1 MKPAGLNGVVSAGR
15 PAGTTGRWQRLWS
28 AGLLALALA
37 ATGCRTYYEQS
48 ASFRSA
54 WVQGDFE
61 RAARLGLAN
70 AEKYDGTK
78 DGVVWHLEAGAALR
92 PLGRYGE
99 SNGQLAAAAE
109 QIEHYEQQARVRLSV
124 ELGATFSNQQ
134 NRPYEGRACDKI
146 MLHTY
151 RALNYLALGE
161 IDKARPEL
169 IRAYQRQQEAVEAN
183 ARRIEAALQAE
194 RRSDQRELIAAARRD
209 PGLQAQLS
217 RITAPLERFHV
228 YADYV
233 NPFTVYL
240 DGLYFWHAG
249 LDASDLERA
258 RKSISRVR
266 EVAGDNPAV
275 QADWEDLQAGRLD
288 PGPLT
293 YVILETG
300 RAPGL
305 VQERI
310 DIPILV
316 ADVSY
321 VGAAFPRLEFY
332 DDHLRQLTVKGG
344 GREVVTRQVASMD
357 AVVATEF
364 RNEWPAILTRTLVS
378 TITKAAAG
386 YLANQAAR
394 QQSDSLGLLARMVT
408 AAVQAAINIAD
419 TRCWSTLPKEFQLA
433 RLPTPPDRLLWLE
446 TPDGRRQRVELVP
459 GRVNVV
465 YVRAVTSYGPVV
477 TGQFILR

>member
-1 MKPAGLNGVVSAGR
+1 MV
-15 PAGTTGRWQRLWS
+15 
-28 AGLLALALA
+28 LLVAALG
-37 ATGCRTYYEQS
+37 ATGCRTYYDQS

-61 RAARLGLAN
+61 RAARLGLQKA
-70 AEKYDGTK
+70 AKYDGTK

-99 SNGQLAAAAE
+99 SNDQLAAAAG
-109 QIEHYEQQARVRLSV
+109 QIELYEQQARVRVSV
-124 ELGATFSNQQ
+124 ELGSAFSNQQ
-134 NRPYEGRACDKI
+134 NRPYEGRAYDKI

-151 RALNYLALGE
+151 RALNYLALGQ

-183 ARRIEAALQAE
+183 ARRIEAALEAE
-194 RRSDQRELIAAARRD
+194 RRSERRGLIEAAKRD
-209 PGLQAQLS
+209 PGLQAQLD
-217 RITAPLERFHV
+217 RITKPLEGFRA

-249 LDASDLERA
+249 VDASDLERA
-258 RKSISRVR
+258 RKSIGRVL
-266 EVAGDNPAV
+266 EMAPDNPAV
-275 QADWEDLQAGRLD
+275 QADWQDLQAGRLD

-310 DIPILV
+310 DIPILI

-321 VGAAFPRLEFY
+321 VGAAFPRLVFY
-332 DDHLRQLTVKGG
+332 DDHLRQLTVKAG
-344 GREVVTRQVASMD
+344 GRQTVTRLVSSMD

-364 RNEWPAILTRTLVS
+364 RNEWPAILARTLVS
-378 TITKAAAG
+378 TITKATAG
-386 YLANQAAR
+386 YFANQAAR
-394 QQSDSLGLLARMVT
+394 QQSDSLGLLARVVT
-408 AAVQAAINIAD
+408 AAVQAAVNIAD
-419 TRCWSTLPKEFQLA
+419 TRCWSTLPKEFQVA
-433 RLPTPPDRLLWLE
+433 RLPTPPDRVIWLE
-446 TPDGRRQRVELVP
+446 TPDGRRQRVDLVE
-459 GRVNVV
+459 GRVNVI

-477 TGQFILR
+477 TGQFRLR